1 MFPKGCAMAFSYT
14 DDVRP
19 AAGPSWQ
26 RFWTFAI
33 MCLLW
38 PLFRKKASS
47 QLTLVEMVPKAKPP
61 YRVKFKGG
69 PGGGGGKAGW
79 PGGHFYCSFVYWVYW
94 IYCVWG
100 RGTEGDT
107 KSTYIVV

>member
-69 PGGGGGKAGW
+69 GGKAGW
-79 PGGHFYCSFVYWVYW
+79 PGGSLLLQFCLLG
-94 IYCVWG
+94 ILDLLCV
-100 RGTEGDT
+100 GTGNGG
-107 KSTYIVV
+107 